1 MRTGS
6 RQMNSY
12 GKMTS
17 ISVRVAA
24 GFPLVSQF
32 VFLLPLLWFG
42 CMLLRPDLSTKI
54 QFYHFY

>member
-1 MRTGS
+1 MK
-6 RQMNSY
+6 SY
-12 GKMTS
+12 GKVTS
-17 ISVRVAA
+17 ISVRVAV